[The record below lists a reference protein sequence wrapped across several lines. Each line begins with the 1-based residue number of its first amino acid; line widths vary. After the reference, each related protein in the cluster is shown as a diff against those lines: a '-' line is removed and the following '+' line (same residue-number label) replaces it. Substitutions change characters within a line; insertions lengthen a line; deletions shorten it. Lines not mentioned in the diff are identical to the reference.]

1 MFIDYTT
8 FLLYTA
14 LIINV
19 ILSVVVVVL
28 ERKQPEKTI
37 AWLLILTLLP
47 PIGLILYIFLG
58 RNWKRNKLN
67 DRINPQVK
75 DLISPILDEYPKK
88 QYVSLMELLA
98 FNSDSPIFINNDIKI
113 YKDGNEKFKDLKAE
127 LLKAKHHIH
136 LEYYIVNSDELG
148 NEIKDILIKKSLE
161 GVKVRFIIDKV
172 GANKLKRSYVKELR
186 KAGVS
191 VVIYS
196 YFLAPLLKAINTQI
210 NYRNHR
216 KIVVIDGQVG
226 FLGGINIGD
235 EYLGKNKKFGY
246 WRDTHIMVKG
256 DFVLA
261 LQAVFLDDFITIEK
275 ANNSTYTFY
284 DKEFSEY
291 FPEKTIAKERVL
303 MQLVKS
309 GPDSTFP
316 AIMQSILKMIMTA
329 RKNIYIT
336 TPYFVPPS
344 SIIEALRIAS
354 LSGVD
359 VKIIFPE
366 KSDHFMVNKAS
377 KSYLAELMDCGIEV
391 YFYDKKSFV
400 HAKTMTIDGE
410 ICTLGTANM
419 DIRSFELNYE
429 INTVIY
435 DDKITAKLDELFYE
449 DLIKCRHYKIEE
461 YEKTTKFDKF
471 IEGVTRI
478 FSSLL

>member
-1 MFIDYTT
+1 MNYITT
-8 FLLYTA
+8 FLYLA
-14 LIINV
+14 FIINV
-19 ILSVVVVVL
+19 ILSVIIVVL

-67 DRINPQVK
+67 DRTNPKIN
-75 DLISPILDEYPKK
+75 DLISPILDEYPEK
-88 QYVSLMELLA
+88 QYVPLMELLA
-98 FNSDSPIFINNDIKI
+98 FNSDSPIFVNNDIKI
-113 YKDGNEKFKDLKAE
+113 YKDGVEKFKDLKEE

-136 LEYYIVNSDELG
+136 LEYYIVNSDEIG
-148 NEIKDILIKKSLE
+148 NEIKDILIKKALE

-172 GANKLKRSYVKELR
+172 GSSSLKRSYIKDLK

-191 VVIYS
+191 VVMYS
-196 YFLAPLLKAINTQI
+196 YFLAPLLKVINTQI

-235 EYLGKNKKFGY
+235 EYLGRNKKFGY
-246 WRDTHIMVKG
+246 WRDTHLMIKG

-275 ANNSTYTFY
+275 ANNSYTFY
-284 DKEFSEY
+284 DKEFDKY
-291 FPEKTIAKERVL
+291 FPENIVAKERVL

-329 RKNIYIT
+329 RENIYIT

-391 YFYDKKSFV
+391 YFYDKSSFI
-400 HAKTMTIDGE
+400 HSKTMTIDGK

-435 DDKITAKLDELFYE
+435 DKEITCKLDALFFE
-449 DLIKCRHYKIEE
+449 DLLKSRHFKIEE
-461 YEKTTKFDKF
+461 YEKSTKFDKF

-478 FSSLL
+478 FSALL

>member
-1 MFIDYTT
+1 MINYTTT
-8 FLLYTA
+8 FLYLA
-14 LIINV
+14 FIINV
-19 ILSVVVVVL
+19 ILSVIIVVL

-58 RNWKRNKLN
+58 RNWKRHKLN
-67 DRINPQVK
+67 DRINPK
-75 DLISPILDEYPKK
+75 INDLISPILDEYTEK
-88 QYVSLMELLA
+88 QYVPLMELLA
-98 FNSDSPIFINNDIKI
+98 FNSDSPIFVNNDIKI
-113 YKDGNEKFKDLKAE
+113 YKDGVEKFKDLKEE

-136 LEYYIVNSDELG
+136 LEYYIVNSDEIG
-148 NEIKDILIKKSLE
+148 NEIKDILIKKALE

-172 GANKLKRSYVKELR
+172 GSSSLKRSYIKDLK

-191 VVIYS
+191 VVMYS
-196 YFLAPLLKAINTQI
+196 YFLAPLLKVINTQI

-235 EYLGKNKKFGY
+235 EYLGRNKKFGY
-246 WRDTHIMVKG
+246 WRDTHLMIKG

-275 ANNSTYTFY
+275 ANNSYTFY
-284 DKEFSEY
+284 DKEFDKY
-291 FPEKTIAKERVL
+291 FPENIVAKERVL

-329 RKNIYIT
+329 RENIYIT

-391 YFYDKKSFV
+391 YFYDKSSFI
-400 HAKTMTIDGE
+400 HSKTMTIDGK

-435 DDKITAKLDELFYE
+435 DKDITCKLDALFFE
-449 DLIKCRHYKIEE
+449 DLLKSRHFKIEE
-461 YEKTTKFDKF
+461 YEKSTKFDKF

-478 FSSLL
+478 FSALL

>member
-1 MFIDYTT
+1 
-8 FLLYTA
+8 
-14 LIINV
+14 
-19 ILSVVVVVL
+19 
-28 ERKQPEKTI
+28 
-37 AWLLILTLLP
+37 
-47 PIGLILYIFLG
+47 
-58 RNWKRNKLN
+58 
-67 DRINPQVK
+67 
-75 DLISPILDEYPKK
+75 
-88 QYVSLMELLA
+88 MELLA
-98 FNSDSPIFINNDIKI
+98 FNSDSPIFVNNDIKI
-113 YKDGNEKFKDLKAE
+113 YKDGTEKFKDLKKE

-136 LEYYIVNSDELG
+136 LEYYIVNSDEIGEEL
-148 NEIKDILIKKSLE
+148 KDILIKKSLE

-172 GANKLKRSYVKELR
+172 GSSSLKRSYIKDLK

-191 VVIYS
+191 VVMYS
-196 YFLAPLLKAINTQI
+196 YFLAPLLKIINTQI

-246 WRDTHIMVKG
+246 WRDTHLRIKG

-275 ANNSTYTFY
+275 ANNSYTFY
-284 DKEFSEY
+284 DKEFDKY
-291 FPEKTIAKERVL
+291 FPENTLTKEKVL

-329 RKNIYIT
+329 RENIYIT

-344 SIIEALRIAS
+344 SLMEAIKIAS

-359 VKIIFPE
+359 VKIMFPE

-377 KSYLAELMDCGIEV
+377 RSYLSELMDCGVEV
-391 YFYDKKSFV
+391 YLYSKDSFI
-400 HAKTMTIDGE
+400 HSKTMTIDGK

-435 DDKITAKLDELFYE
+435 DKDITNKIDSLFFE
-449 DLIKCRHYKIEE
+449 DLLKCRHFKLEE
-461 YEKTTKFDKF
+461 YESSHKFDKF
-471 IEGVTRI
+471 IEGVARI
-478 FSSLL
+478 FSALL

>member
-1 MFIDYTT
+1 MSV
-8 FLLYTA
+8 
-14 LIINV
+14 II
-19 ILSVVVVVL
+19 VVL

-58 RNWKRNKLN
+58 RNWKRHKLN
-67 DRINPQVK
+67 DRINPK
-75 DLISPILDEYPKK
+75 INDLISPILDEYPEK
-88 QYVSLMELLA
+88 QYVPLMELLA
-98 FNSDSPIFINNDIKI
+98 FNSDSPIFVNNDINI
-113 YKDGNEKFKDLKAE
+113 YKDGVEKFKDLKEE

-136 LEYYIVNSDELG
+136 LEYYIVNSDEIG
-148 NEIKDILIKKSLE
+148 NEIKDILIKKALE

-172 GANKLKRSYVKELR
+172 GSSSLKRSYIKDLK

-191 VVIYS
+191 VVMYS
-196 YFLAPLLKAINTQI
+196 YFLAPLLKVINTQI

-235 EYLGKNKKFGY
+235 EYLGRNKKFGY
-246 WRDTHIMVKG
+246 WRDTHLMIKG

-275 ANNSTYTFY
+275 ANNSYTFY
-284 DKEFSEY
+284 DKEFDKY
-291 FPEKTIAKERVL
+291 FPENTVAKERVL

-309 GPDSTFP
+309 GPDSIFP

-329 RKNIYIT
+329 RENIYIT

-391 YFYDKKSFV
+391 YFYDKSSFI
-400 HAKTMTIDGE
+400 HSKTMTIDGK

-435 DDKITAKLDELFYE
+435 DKEITCKLDALFFE
-449 DLIKCRHYKIEE
+449 DLLKCRHFKIEE
-461 YEKTTKFDKF
+461 YEKSTKFDKF

-478 FSSLL
+478 FSALL

>member
-1 MFIDYTT
+1 M
-8 FLLYTA
+8 
-14 LIINV
+14 
-19 ILSVVVVVL
+19 VL

-67 DRINPQVK
+67 DRVNAEINE
-75 DLISPILDEYPKK
+75 LISPILDEYPEK
-88 QYVSLMELLA
+88 QYVPLMELLA
-98 FNSDSPIFINNDIKI
+98 FNSDSPIFVNNDIKI
-113 YKDGNEKFKDLKAE
+113 YKDGVEKFKDLKEE

-136 LEYYIVNSDELG
+136 LEYYIVNSDEIG
-148 NEIKDILIKKSLE
+148 NEIKDILIKKALE

-172 GANKLKRSYVKELR
+172 GSSSLKRSYIKDLK
-186 KAGVS
+186 KAGIS
-191 VVIYS
+191 VIMYS
-196 YFLAPLLKAINTQI
+196 YFLAPLLKVINTQI

-235 EYLGKNKKFGY
+235 EYLGRNKKFGY
-246 WRDTHIMVKG
+246 WRDTHLMIKG

-275 ANNSTYTFY
+275 ANNSYTFY
-284 DKEFSEY
+284 DKEFDKY
-291 FPEKTIAKERVL
+291 FPENIVAKERVL

-316 AIMQSILKMIMTA
+316 AIMQSVLKMIMTA
-329 RKNIYIT
+329 RENIYIT

-391 YFYDKKSFV
+391 YFYDKSSFI
-400 HAKTMTIDGE
+400 HSKTMTIDGK

-419 DIRSFELNYE
+419 DIRSFSLNFE
-429 INTVIY
+429 SNIFIY
-435 DDKITAKLDELFYE
+435 NEAISKSMEEQFFK
-449 DLIKCRHYKIEE
+449 DLKVCTKVTLESF
-461 YEKTTKFDKF
+461 EKRS
-471 IEGVTRI
+471 IISRI
-478 FSSLL
+478 GESIIRLVSPLM

>member
-1 MFIDYTT
+1 MINYTTT
-8 FLLYTA
+8 FLYLA
-14 LIINV
+14 FIINV
-19 ILSVVVVVL
+19 ILSVIIVVL

-67 DRINPQVK
+67 DRINPK
-75 DLISPILDEYPKK
+75 INDLISPILDEYPEK
-88 QYVSLMELLA
+88 QYVPLMELLA
-98 FNSDSPIFINNDIKI
+98 FNSDSPIFVNNDIKI
-113 YKDGNEKFKDLKAE
+113 YKDGVEKFKDLKEE

-136 LEYYIVNSDELG
+136 LEYYIVNSDEIG
-148 NEIKDILIKKSLE
+148 NEIKDILIKKALE

-172 GANKLKRSYVKELR
+172 GSSDLKRSYIKDLK

-191 VVIYS
+191 VVMYS
-196 YFLAPLLKAINTQI
+196 YFLAPLLKVINTQI

-235 EYLGKNKKFGY
+235 EYLGRNKNFGY
-246 WRDTHIMVKG
+246 WRDTHIMIKG

-275 ANNSTYTFY
+275 ANNSYTFY
-284 DKEFSEY
+284 DKEFDKY
-291 FPEKTIAKERVL
+291 FPENIVAKERVL

-316 AIMQSILKMIMTA
+316 AIMQSVLKMIMTA
-329 RKNIYIT
+329 RENIYIT

-391 YFYDKKSFV
+391 YFYDKSSFI
-400 HAKTMTIDGE
+400 HSKTMTIDGK
-410 ICTLGTANM
+410 ICTLGTTNM

-435 DDKITAKLDELFYE
+435 DKEITCKLDALFFE
-449 DLIKCRHYKIEE
+449 DLLKCRHFKIEE
-461 YEKTTKFDKF
+461 YEKSTKFDKF
-471 IEGVTRI
+471 IEGFARI

>member
-1 MFIDYTT
+1 MAF
-8 FLLYTA
+8 
-14 LIINV
+14 IINV
-19 ILSVVVVVL
+19 ILSVIIVVL

-58 RNWKRNKLN
+58 RNWKRHKLN
-67 DRINPQVK
+67 DRINPK
-75 DLISPILDEYPKK
+75 INDLISPILDEYTEK
-88 QYVSLMELLA
+88 QYVPLMELLA
-98 FNSDSPIFINNDIKI
+98 FNSDSPIFVNNDIKI
-113 YKDGNEKFKDLKAE
+113 YKDGIEKFKDLKEE

-136 LEYYIVNSDELG
+136 LEYYIVNSDEIG
-148 NEIKDILIKKSLE
+148 NEIKDILIKKALE

-172 GANKLKRSYVKELR
+172 GSSSLKRSYIKELK

-191 VVIYS
+191 VVMYS
-196 YFLAPLLKAINTQI
+196 YFLAPLLKVIN
-210 NYRNHR
+210 N
-216 KIVVIDGQVG
+216 KIGYVG
-226 FLGGINIGD
+226 GFNVGD
-235 EYLGKNKKFGY
+235 EYLGRNKKFGY
-246 WRDTHIMVKG
+246 WRDTHLMIKG

-275 ANNSTYTFY
+275 ANNSYTFY
-284 DKEFSEY
+284 DKEFDKY
-291 FPEKTIAKERVL
+291 FPESTVAKEKVL

-329 RKNIYIT
+329 RENIYIT

-391 YFYDKKSFV
+391 YFYDKSSFI
-400 HAKTMTIDGE
+400 HSKTMTIDGK

-435 DDKITAKLDELFYE
+435 DKEITCKLDALFFE
-449 DLIKCRHYKIEE
+449 DLLKCRHFKIEE
-461 YEKTTKFDKF
+461 YEKSTKFDKF

-478 FSSLL
+478 FSALL

>member
-1 MFIDYTT
+1 MINYTTT
-8 FLLYTA
+8 FLYLA
-14 LIINV
+14 FIINV
-19 ILSVVVVVL
+19 ILSVIIVVL

-58 RNWKRNKLN
+58 RNWKRHKLN
-67 DRINPQVK
+67 DRINPK
-75 DLISPILDEYPKK
+75 INDLISPILDEYPEK
-88 QYVSLMELLA
+88 QYVPLMELLA
-98 FNSDSPIFINNDIKI
+98 FNSDSPIFVNNDINI
-113 YKDGNEKFKDLKAE
+113 YKDGVEKFKDLKEE

-136 LEYYIVNSDELG
+136 LEYYIVNSDEIG
-148 NEIKDILIKKSLE
+148 NEIKDILIKKALE

-172 GANKLKRSYVKELR
+172 GSSSLKRSYIKDLK

-191 VVIYS
+191 VVMYS
-196 YFLAPLLKAINTQI
+196 YFLAPLLKVINTQI

-235 EYLGKNKKFGY
+235 EYLGRNKKFGY
-246 WRDTHIMVKG
+246 WRDTHLMIKG

-275 ANNSTYTFY
+275 ANNSYTFY
-284 DKEFSEY
+284 DKEFDKY
-291 FPEKTIAKERVL
+291 FPENTVAKERVL

-309 GPDSTFP
+309 GPDSIFP

-329 RKNIYIT
+329 RENIYIT

-391 YFYDKKSFV
+391 YFYDKSSFI
-400 HAKTMTIDGE
+400 HSKTMTIDGK

-435 DDKITAKLDELFYE
+435 DKEITCKLDALFFE
-449 DLIKCRHYKIEE
+449 DLLKCRHFKIEE
-461 YEKTTKFDKF
+461 YEKSTKFDKF

-478 FSSLL
+478 FSALL

>member
-1 MFIDYTT
+1 M
-8 FLLYTA
+8 
-14 LIINV
+14 
-19 ILSVVVVVL
+19 VL

-67 DRINPQVK
+67 DRINPK
-75 DLISPILDEYPKK
+75 INDLISPILDEYPEK
-88 QYVSLMELLA
+88 QYVPLMELLA
-98 FNSDSPIFINNDIKI
+98 FNSDSHIFVNNDIKI
-113 YKDGNEKFKDLKAE
+113 YKDGVEKFKDLKEE

-136 LEYYIVNSDELG
+136 LEYYIVNSDEIG
-148 NEIKDILIKKSLE
+148 NEIKDILIKKALE

-172 GANKLKRSYVKELR
+172 GSSSLKRSYIKDLK

-191 VVIYS
+191 VVMYS
-196 YFLAPLLKAINTQI
+196 YFLAPLLKVINTQI

-235 EYLGKNKKFGY
+235 EYLGRNKKFGY
-246 WRDTHIMVKG
+246 WRDTHLMIKG

-275 ANNSTYTFY
+275 ANNSYTFY
-284 DKEFSEY
+284 DKEFDKY
-291 FPEKTIAKERVL
+291 FPENIVAKERVL

-316 AIMQSILKMIMTA
+316 AIMQSVLKMIMTA
-329 RKNIYIT
+329 RENIYIT

-354 LSGVD
+354 LSGID

-391 YFYDKKSFV
+391 FFYDKSSFI
-400 HAKTMTIDGE
+400 HSKTMTIDGK

-435 DDKITAKLDELFYE
+435 DKEITCKLDALFFE
-449 DLIKCRHYKIEE
+449 DLLKSRHFKIEE
-461 YEKTTKFDKF
+461 YEKSTKFDKF

-478 FSSLL
+478 FSALL

>member
-1 MFIDYTT
+1 MCI
-8 FLLYTA
+8 
-14 LIINV
+14 
-19 ILSVVVVVL
+19 
-28 ERKQPEKTI
+28 R
-37 AWLLILTLLP
+37 
-47 PIGLILYIFLG
+47 
-58 RNWKRNKLN
+58 
-67 DRINPQVK
+67 
-75 DLISPILDEYPKK
+75 
-88 QYVSLMELLA
+88 
-98 FNSDSPIFINNDIKI
+98 DS
-113 YKDGNEKFKDLKAE
+113 
-127 LLKAKHHIH
+127 
-136 LEYYIVNSDELG
+136 LEYYIVNSDEIG
-148 NEIKDILIKKSLE
+148 NEIKDILIKKALE

-172 GANKLKRSYVKELR
+172 GSSSLKRSYIKDLK

-191 VVIYS
+191 VVMYS
-196 YFLAPLLKAINTQI
+196 YFLAPLLKVINTQI

-235 EYLGKNKKFGY
+235 EYLGRNKKFGY
-246 WRDTHIMVKG
+246 WRDTHLMIKG

-275 ANNSTYTFY
+275 ANNSYTFY
-284 DKEFSEY
+284 DKEFDKY
-291 FPEKTIAKERVL
+291 FPENIVAKERVL

-329 RKNIYIT
+329 RENIYIT

-391 YFYDKKSFV
+391 YFYDKSSFI
-400 HAKTMTIDGE
+400 HSKTMTIDGK

-435 DDKITAKLDELFYE
+435 DKDITCKLDALFFE
-449 DLIKCRHYKIEE
+449 DLLKSRHFKIEE
-461 YEKTTKFDKF
+461 YEKSTKFDKF

-478 FSSLL
+478 FSALL

>member
-1 MFIDYTT
+1 
-8 FLLYTA
+8 
-14 LIINV
+14 
-19 ILSVVVVVL
+19 
-28 ERKQPEKTI
+28 
-37 AWLLILTLLP
+37 
-47 PIGLILYIFLG
+47 
-58 RNWKRNKLN
+58 
-67 DRINPQVK
+67 
-75 DLISPILDEYPKK
+75 
-88 QYVSLMELLA
+88 MELLA
-98 FNSDSPIFINNDIKI
+98 FNSDSPIFVNNDIKI
-113 YKDGNEKFKDLKAE
+113 YKDGTKKFKDLKKE

-136 LEYYIVNSDELG
+136 LEYYIVNSDEIGEEL
-148 NEIKDILIKKSLE
+148 KDILIKKSLE

-172 GANKLKRSYVKELR
+172 GSSSLKRSYIKDLK

-191 VVIYS
+191 VVMYS
-196 YFLAPLLKAINTQI
+196 YFLAPLLKIINTQI

-246 WRDTHIMVKG
+246 WRDTHLRIKG

-275 ANNSTYTFY
+275 ANNSYTFY
-284 DKEFSEY
+284 DKEFDKY
-291 FPEKTIAKERVL
+291 FPENTLTKEKVL

-329 RKNIYIT
+329 RENIYIT

-344 SIIEALRIAS
+344 SLMEAIKIAS

-359 VKIIFPE
+359 VKIMFPE

-377 KSYLAELMDCGIEV
+377 RSYLSELMDCGVEV
-391 YFYDKKSFV
+391 YLYSKDSFI
-400 HAKTMTIDGE
+400 HSKTMTIDGK

-435 DDKITAKLDELFYE
+435 DKDITNKIDSLFFE
-449 DLIKCRHYKIEE
+449 DLLKCRHFKLEE
-461 YEKTTKFDKF
+461 YESSHKFDKF
-471 IEGVTRI
+471 IEGVARI
-478 FSSLL
+478 FSALL

>member
-1 MFIDYTT
+1 MTT
-8 FLLYTA
+8 FLYLA
-14 LIINV
+14 FIINV
-19 ILSVVVVVL
+19 ILSVIIVVL

-67 DRINPQVK
+67 DRTNPKIN
-75 DLISPILDEYPKK
+75 DLISPILDEYPEK
-88 QYVSLMELLA
+88 QYVPLMELLA
-98 FNSDSPIFINNDIKI
+98 FNSDSPIFVNNDIKI
-113 YKDGNEKFKDLKAE
+113 YKDGVEKFKDLKEE

-136 LEYYIVNSDELG
+136 LEYYIVNSDEIG
-148 NEIKDILIKKSLE
+148 NEIKDILIKKALE

-172 GANKLKRSYVKELR
+172 GSSSLKRSYIKDLK

-191 VVIYS
+191 VVMYS
-196 YFLAPLLKAINTQI
+196 YFLAPILKVINTQI

-235 EYLGKNKKFGY
+235 EYLGRNKKFGY
-246 WRDTHIMVKG
+246 WRDTHLMIKG

-275 ANNSTYTFY
+275 ANNSYTFY
-284 DKEFSEY
+284 DKEFDKY
-291 FPEKTIAKERVL
+291 FPENIVAKERVL

-329 RKNIYIT
+329 RENIYIT

-391 YFYDKKSFV
+391 YFYDKSSFI
-400 HAKTMTIDGE
+400 HSKTMTIDGK

-435 DDKITAKLDELFYE
+435 DKEITCKLDALFFE
-449 DLIKCRHYKIEE
+449 DLLKSRHFKIEE
-461 YEKTTKFDKF
+461 YEKSTKFDKF

-478 FSSLL
+478 FSALL

>member
-1 MFIDYTT
+1 MINYTTT
-8 FLLYTA
+8 FLYLA
-14 LIINV
+14 FIINV
-19 ILSVVVVVL
+19 ILSVIIVVL

-58 RNWKRNKLN
+58 RNWKRHKLN
-67 DRINPQVK
+67 DRINPK
-75 DLISPILDEYPKK
+75 INDLISPILDEYTEK
-88 QYVSLMELLA
+88 QYVPLMELLA
-98 FNSDSPIFINNDIKI
+98 FNSDSPIFVNNDIKI
-113 YKDGNEKFKDLKAE
+113 YKDGVEKFKDLKEE

-136 LEYYIVNSDELG
+136 LEYYIVNSDEIG
-148 NEIKDILIKKSLE
+148 NEIKDILIKKALE

-172 GANKLKRSYVKELR
+172 GSSSLKRSYIKDLK

-191 VVIYS
+191 VVMYS
-196 YFLAPLLKAINTQI
+196 YFLAPLLKVINTQI

-235 EYLGKNKKFGY
+235 EYLGRNKKFGY
-246 WRDTHIMVKG
+246 WRDTHIMIKG

-275 ANNSTYTFY
+275 ANNSYTFY
-284 DKEFSEY
+284 DKEFDKY
-291 FPEKTIAKERVL
+291 FPENIVAKERVL

-316 AIMQSILKMIMTA
+316 AIMQSVLKMIMTA
-329 RKNIYIT
+329 RENIYIT

-391 YFYDKKSFV
+391 YFYDKSSFI
-400 HAKTMTIDGE
+400 HSKTMTIDGK

-435 DDKITAKLDELFYE
+435 DKEITCKLDALFFE
-449 DLIKCRHYKIEE
+449 DLLKSRHFKIEE
-461 YEKTTKFDKF
+461 YEKSTKFDKF
-471 IEGVTRI
+471 IEGFARI

>member
-1 MFIDYTT
+1 MTT
-8 FLLYTA
+8 FLYLA
-14 LIINV
+14 FIINV
-19 ILSVVVVVL
+19 ILSVIIVVL

-67 DRINPQVK
+67 DRTNPKIN
-75 DLISPILDEYPKK
+75 DLISPILDEYPEK
-88 QYVSLMELLA
+88 QYVPLMELLA
-98 FNSDSPIFINNDIKI
+98 FNSDSPIFVNNDIKI
-113 YKDGNEKFKDLKAE
+113 YKDGVEKFKDLKEE

-136 LEYYIVNSDELG
+136 LEYYIVNSDEIG
-148 NEIKDILIKKSLE
+148 NEIKDILIKKALE

-172 GANKLKRSYVKELR
+172 GSSSLKRSYIKDLK

-191 VVIYS
+191 VVMYS
-196 YFLAPLLKAINTQI
+196 YFLAPLLKVINTQI

-235 EYLGKNKKFGY
+235 EYLGRNKKFGY
-246 WRDTHIMVKG
+246 WRDTHLMIKG

-275 ANNSTYTFY
+275 ANNSYTFY
-284 DKEFSEY
+284 DKEFDKY
-291 FPEKTIAKERVL
+291 FPENIVAKERVL

-329 RKNIYIT
+329 RENIYIT

-391 YFYDKKSFV
+391 YFYDKSSFI
-400 HAKTMTIDGE
+400 HSKTMTIDGK

-435 DDKITAKLDELFYE
+435 DKEITCKLDALFFE
-449 DLIKCRHYKIEE
+449 DLLKSRHFKIEE
-461 YEKTTKFDKF
+461 YEKSTKFDKF
-471 IEGVTRI
+471 IEGFARI

>member
-1 MFIDYTT
+1 MTT
-8 FLLYTA
+8 FLYLA
-14 LIINV
+14 FIINV
-19 ILSVVVVVL
+19 ILSVIIVVL

-67 DRINPQVK
+67 DRTNPKIN
-75 DLISPILDEYPKK
+75 DLISPILDEYPEK
-88 QYVSLMELLA
+88 QYVPLMELLA
-98 FNSDSPIFINNDIKI
+98 FNSDSPIFVNNDIKI
-113 YKDGNEKFKDLKAE
+113 YKDGVEKFKDLKEE

-136 LEYYIVNSDELG
+136 LEYYIVNSDEIG
-148 NEIKDILIKKSLE
+148 NEIKDILIKKALE

-172 GANKLKRSYVKELR
+172 GSSSLKRSYIKDLK

-191 VVIYS
+191 VVMYS
-196 YFLAPLLKAINTQI
+196 YFLAPLLKVINTQI

-235 EYLGKNKKFGY
+235 EYLGRNKKFGY
-246 WRDTHIMVKG
+246 WRDTHLMIKG

-275 ANNSTYTFY
+275 ANNSYTFY
-284 DKEFSEY
+284 DKEFDKY
-291 FPEKTIAKERVL
+291 FPENIVAKERVL

-329 RKNIYIT
+329 RENIYIT

-391 YFYDKKSFV
+391 YFYDKSSFI
-400 HAKTMTIDGE
+400 HSKTMTIDGK

-435 DDKITAKLDELFYE
+435 DKEITCKLDALFFE
-449 DLIKCRHYKIEE
+449 DLLKSRHFKIEE
-461 YEKTTKFDKF
+461 YEKSTKFDKF

-478 FSSLL
+478 FSALL

>member
-1 MFIDYTT
+1 MTT
-8 FLLYTA
+8 FLYLA
-14 LIINV
+14 FIINV
-19 ILSVVVVVL
+19 ILSVIIVVL

-67 DRINPQVK
+67 DRTNPKIN
-75 DLISPILDEYPKK
+75 DLISPILDEYPEK
-88 QYVSLMELLA
+88 QYVPLMELLA
-98 FNSDSPIFINNDIKI
+98 FNSDSPIFVNNDIKI
-113 YKDGNEKFKDLKAE
+113 YKDGVEKFKDLKEE

-136 LEYYIVNSDELG
+136 LEYYIVNSDEIG
-148 NEIKDILIKKSLE
+148 NEIKDILIKKALE

-172 GANKLKRSYVKELR
+172 GSSSLKRSYIKDLK

-191 VVIYS
+191 VVMYS
-196 YFLAPLLKAINTQI
+196 YFLAPLLKVINTQI

-235 EYLGKNKKFGY
+235 EYLGRNKKFGY
-246 WRDTHIMVKG
+246 WRDTHLMIKG

-275 ANNSTYTFY
+275 ANNSYTFY
-284 DKEFSEY
+284 DKEFVKY
-291 FPEKTIAKERVL
+291 FPENIVAKERVL

-329 RKNIYIT
+329 RENIYIT

-391 YFYDKKSFV
+391 YFYDKSSFI
-400 HAKTMTIDGE
+400 HSKTMTIDGK

-435 DDKITAKLDELFYE
+435 DKEITCKLDALFFE
-449 DLIKCRHYKIEE
+449 DLLKSRHFKIEE
-461 YEKTTKFDKF
+461 YEKSTKFDKF

-478 FSSLL
+478 FSALL

>member
-1 MFIDYTT
+1 M
-8 FLLYTA
+8 
-14 LIINV
+14 
-19 ILSVVVVVL
+19 VL

-67 DRINPQVK
+67 DRINPK
-75 DLISPILDEYPKK
+75 INDLISPILDEYPEK
-88 QYVSLMELLA
+88 QYVPLMELLA
-98 FNSDSPIFINNDIKI
+98 FNSDSPIFVNNDIKI
-113 YKDGNEKFKDLKAE
+113 YKDGVEKFKDLKEE

-136 LEYYIVNSDELG
+136 LEYYIVNSDEIG
-148 NEIKDILIKKSLE
+148 NEIKDILIKKALE

-172 GANKLKRSYVKELR
+172 GSSSLKRSYIKDLK

-191 VVIYS
+191 VVMYS
-196 YFLAPLLKAINTQI
+196 YFLAPLLKVINTQI

-235 EYLGKNKKFGY
+235 EYLGRNKKFGY
-246 WRDTHIMVKG
+246 WRDTHLMIKG

-275 ANNSTYTFY
+275 ADNSYTFY
-284 DKEFSEY
+284 DKEFDKY
-291 FPEKTIAKERVL
+291 FPENIVAKERVL

-329 RKNIYIT
+329 RENIYIT

-391 YFYDKKSFV
+391 YFYDKSSFI
-400 HAKTMTIDGE
+400 HSKTMTIDGK

-419 DIRSFELNYE
+419 DIRSFKLNFE
-429 INTVIY
+429 VNVFIY
-435 DDKITAKLDELFYE
+435 DANVARDMENQFFVDINGSELITKA
-449 DLIKCRHYKIEE
+449 E
-461 YEKTTKFDKF
+461 YNGRSNWLKMKES
-471 IEGVTRI
+471 IIR
-478 FSSLL
+478 LLSPIL

>member
-1 MFIDYTT
+1 MINYTTT
-8 FLLYTA
+8 FLYLA
-14 LIINV
+14 FIINV
-19 ILSVVVVVL
+19 ILSVIIVVL

-67 DRINPQVK
+67 DRINPK
-75 DLISPILDEYPKK
+75 INDLISPILDEYPEK
-88 QYVSLMELLA
+88 QYVPLMELLA
-98 FNSDSPIFINNDIKI
+98 FNSDSPIFVNNDIKI
-113 YKDGNEKFKDLKAE
+113 YKDGVEKFKDLKEE

-136 LEYYIVNSDELG
+136 LEYYIVNSDEIG
-148 NEIKDILIKKSLE
+148 NEIKDILIKKALE

-172 GANKLKRSYVKELR
+172 GSSSLKRSYIKDLK

-191 VVIYS
+191 VVMYS
-196 YFLAPLLKAINTQI
+196 YFLAPLLKVINTQI

-235 EYLGKNKKFGY
+235 EYLGRNKKFGY
-246 WRDTHIMVKG
+246 WRDTHLMIKG

-275 ANNSTYTFY
+275 ANNSYTFY
-284 DKEFSEY
+284 DKEFDKY
-291 FPEKTIAKERVL
+291 FPENIVAKERVL

-329 RKNIYIT
+329 RENIYIT

-391 YFYDKKSFV
+391 YFYDKSSFI
-400 HAKTMTIDGE
+400 HSKTMTIDRK

-435 DDKITAKLDELFYE
+435 DKEITCKLDALFFE
-449 DLIKCRHYKIEE
+449 DLLKSRHFKIEE
-461 YEKTTKFDKF
+461 YEKSTKFDKF

-478 FSSLL
+478 FSALL

>member
-1 MFIDYTT
+1 M
-8 FLLYTA
+8 
-14 LIINV
+14 
-19 ILSVVVVVL
+19 VL

-67 DRINPQVK
+67 DRVNAEINE
-75 DLISPILDEYPKK
+75 LINPILDEYPEK
-88 QYVSLMELLA
+88 QYVPLMELLA
-98 FNSDSPIFINNDIKI
+98 FNSDSPIFVNNDIKI
-113 YKDGNEKFKDLKAE
+113 YKDGVEKFKDLKEE

-136 LEYYIVNSDELG
+136 LEYYIVNSDEIG
-148 NEIKDILIKKSLE
+148 NEIKDILIKKALE

-172 GANKLKRSYVKELR
+172 GSSSLKRSYIKDLK
-186 KAGVS
+186 KAGIS
-191 VVIYS
+191 VIMYS
-196 YFLAPLLKAINTQI
+196 YFLAPLLKVINTQI

-235 EYLGKNKKFGY
+235 EYLGRNKKFGY
-246 WRDTHIMVKG
+246 WRDTHLMIKG

-275 ANNSTYTFY
+275 ANNSYTFY
-284 DKEFSEY
+284 DKEFDKY
-291 FPEKTIAKERVL
+291 FPENIVAKERVL

-316 AIMQSILKMIMTA
+316 AIMQSVLKMIMTA
-329 RKNIYIT
+329 RENIYIT

-391 YFYDKKSFV
+391 YFYDKSSFI
-400 HAKTMTIDGE
+400 HSKTMTIDGK

-419 DIRSFELNYE
+419 DIRSFSLNFE
-429 INTVIY
+429 SNIFIY
-435 DDKITAKLDELFYE
+435 NEAISKSMEEQFFK
-449 DLIKCRHYKIEE
+449 DLKVCTKVTLESF
-461 YEKTTKFDKF
+461 EKRS
-471 IEGVTRI
+471 IISRI
-478 FSSLL
+478 GESIIRLVSPLM

>member
-1 MFIDYTT
+1 MTT
-8 FLLYTA
+8 FLYLA
-14 LIINV
+14 FIINV
-19 ILSVVVVVL
+19 ILSVIIVVL

-67 DRINPQVK
+67 DRTNPKIN
-75 DLISPILDEYPKK
+75 DLISPILDEYPEK
-88 QYVSLMELLA
+88 QYVPLMELLA
-98 FNSDSPIFINNDIKI
+98 FNSDSPIFVNNDIKM
-113 YKDGNEKFKDLKAE
+113 YKDGVEKFKDLKEE

-136 LEYYIVNSDELG
+136 LEYYIVNSDEIG
-148 NEIKDILIKKSLE
+148 NEIKDILIKKALE

-172 GANKLKRSYVKELR
+172 GSSSLKRSYIKDLK

-191 VVIYS
+191 VVMYS
-196 YFLAPLLKAINTQI
+196 YFLAPLLKVINTQI

-235 EYLGKNKKFGY
+235 EYLGRNKKFGY
-246 WRDTHIMVKG
+246 WRDTHLMIKG

-275 ANNSTYTFY
+275 ANNSYTFY
-284 DKEFSEY
+284 DKEFDKY
-291 FPEKTIAKERVL
+291 FPENIVAKERVL

-329 RKNIYIT
+329 RENIYIT

-391 YFYDKKSFV
+391 YFYDKSSFI
-400 HAKTMTIDGE
+400 HSKTMTIDGK

-435 DDKITAKLDELFYE
+435 DKEITCKLDALFFE
-449 DLIKCRHYKIEE
+449 DLLKSRHFKIEE
-461 YEKTTKFDKF
+461 YEKSTKFDKF

-478 FSSLL
+478 FSALL

>member
-1 MFIDYTT
+1 MTT
-8 FLLYTA
+8 FLYLA
-14 LIINV
+14 FIINV
-19 ILSVVVVVL
+19 ILSVIIVVL

-67 DRINPQVK
+67 DRTNPKIN
-75 DLISPILDEYPKK
+75 DLISPILDEYPEK
-88 QYVSLMELLA
+88 QYVPLMELLA
-98 FNSDSPIFINNDIKI
+98 FNSDSPIFVNNDIKI
-113 YKDGNEKFKDLKAE
+113 YKDGVEKFKDLKEE

-136 LEYYIVNSDELG
+136 LEYYIVNSDEIG
-148 NEIKDILIKKSLE
+148 NEIKDILIKKALE

-172 GANKLKRSYVKELR
+172 GSSSLKRSYIKDLK

-191 VVIYS
+191 VVMYS
-196 YFLAPLLKAINTQI
+196 YFLAPLLKVINTQI

-235 EYLGKNKKFGY
+235 EYLGRNKKFGY
-246 WRDTHIMVKG
+246 WRDTHLMIKG

-275 ANNSTYTFY
+275 ANNSYTFY
-284 DKEFSEY
+284 DKEFDKY
-291 FPEKTIAKERVL
+291 FPENIVAKERVL

-329 RKNIYIT
+329 RENIYIT

-366 KSDHFMVNKAS
+366 KLDHFMVNKAS

-391 YFYDKKSFV
+391 YFYDKSSFI
-400 HAKTMTIDGE
+400 HSKTMTIDGK

-435 DDKITAKLDELFYE
+435 DKEITCKLDALFFE
-449 DLIKCRHYKIEE
+449 DLLKSRHFKIEE
-461 YEKTTKFDKF
+461 YEKSTKFDKF

-478 FSSLL
+478 FSALL

>member
-1 MFIDYTT
+1 M
-8 FLLYTA
+8 
-14 LIINV
+14 
-19 ILSVVVVVL
+19 L

-37 AWLLILTLLP
+37 AWLLILALLP

-58 RNWKRNKLN
+58 RNWKRHKLN
-67 DRINPQVK
+67 DRINPKVK

-88 QYVSLMELLA
+88 QYVPLMELLA
-98 FNSDSPIFINNDIKI
+98 FNSDSPIFINNDIKV
-113 YKDGNEKFKDLKAE
+113 YKDGTEKFKDLKKE

-136 LEYYIVNSDELG
+136 LEYYIVNNDEIG
-148 NEIKDILIKKSLE
+148 NEIKDILIKKSLK

-172 GANKLKRSYVKELR
+172 GSSKLKKSYIKELKR
-186 KAGVS
+186 AGVS
-191 VVIYS
+191 VVMYS
-196 YFLAPLLKAINTQI
+196 YFLAPLLKMINTQI

-235 EYLGKNKKFGY
+235 EYLGRNEKFGY
-246 WRDTHIMVKG
+246 WRDTHLMIKG

-275 ANNSTYTFY
+275 ANNSYTFY
-284 DKEFSEY
+284 DKEFSKY
-291 FPEKTIAKERVL
+291 FPESTIADKRVL

-316 AIMQSILKMIMTA
+316 AIMQSILKMIMIA

-336 TPYFVPPS
+336 TPYFVPPP
-344 SIIEALRIAS
+344 SILEALRIAS

-391 YFYDKKSFV
+391 YFYDNHSFI

-435 DDKITAKLDELFYE
+435 DEGITSKLDDLFFE
-449 DLIKCRHYKIEE
+449 DLLKCRHFKIEE
-461 YEKTTKFDKF
+461 YEKSTKFDKF
-471 IEGVTRI
+471 VEGITRI
-478 FSSLL
+478 FSALL

>member
-1 MFIDYTT
+1 M
-8 FLLYTA
+8 
-14 LIINV
+14 
-19 ILSVVVVVL
+19 VL

-67 DRINPQVK
+67 DRINPK
-75 DLISPILDEYPKK
+75 INDLISPILDDYPEK
-88 QYVSLMELLA
+88 QYVTLMELLA
-98 FNSDSPIFINNDIKI
+98 FNSYSPIFVNNDIKI
-113 YKDGNEKFKDLKAE
+113 YKDGVEKFKDLKEE

-136 LEYYIVNSDELG
+136 LEYYIVNSDEIG
-148 NEIKDILIKKSLE
+148 NEIKDILIKKALE

-172 GANKLKRSYVKELR
+172 GSSSLKRSYIKDLK

-191 VVIYS
+191 VVMYS
-196 YFLAPLLKAINTQI
+196 YFLAPLLKVINTQI

-235 EYLGKNKKFGY
+235 EYLGRNKKFGY
-246 WRDTHIMVKG
+246 WRDTHIMIKG

-275 ANNSTYTFY
+275 ANNSYTFY
-284 DKEFSEY
+284 DKEFDKY
-291 FPEKTIAKERVL
+291 FPENIVAKERVL

-316 AIMQSILKMIMTA
+316 AIMQSVLKMIMTA
-329 RKNIYIT
+329 RENIYIT

-391 YFYDKKSFV
+391 YFYDKSSFI
-400 HAKTMTIDGE
+400 HSKTMTIDGK

-435 DDKITAKLDELFYE
+435 DKEITCKLDALFFE
-449 DLIKCRHYKIEE
+449 DLLKSRHFKIEE
-461 YEKTTKFDKF
+461 YEKSTKFDKF
-471 IEGVTRI
+471 IEGFARI

>member
-1 MFIDYTT
+1 MINYTTT
-8 FLLYTA
+8 FLYLA
-14 LIINV
+14 FIINV
-19 ILSVVVVVL
+19 ILSVIIVVL

-67 DRINPQVK
+67 DRTNPKIN
-75 DLISPILDEYPKK
+75 DLISPILDEYPEK
-88 QYVSLMELLA
+88 QYVPLMELLA
-98 FNSDSPIFINNDIKI
+98 FNSDSPIFVNNDIKI
-113 YKDGNEKFKDLKAE
+113 YKDGVEKFKDLKEE

-136 LEYYIVNSDELG
+136 LEYYIVNSDEIG
-148 NEIKDILIKKSLE
+148 NEIKDILIKKALE

-172 GANKLKRSYVKELR
+172 GSSSLKRSYIKDLK

-191 VVIYS
+191 VVMYS
-196 YFLAPLLKAINTQI
+196 YFLAPLLKVINTQI

-235 EYLGKNKKFGY
+235 EYLGRNKKFGY
-246 WRDTHIMVKG
+246 WRDTHLMIKG

-275 ANNSTYTFY
+275 ANNSYTFY
-284 DKEFSEY
+284 DKEFDKY
-291 FPEKTIAKERVL
+291 FPENIVAKERVL

-329 RKNIYIT
+329 RENIYIT

-391 YFYDKKSFV
+391 YFYDKSSFI
-400 HAKTMTIDGE
+400 HSKTMTIDGK

-435 DDKITAKLDELFYE
+435 DKEITCKLDALFFE
-449 DLIKCRHYKIEE
+449 DLLKSRHFKIEE
-461 YEKTTKFDKF
+461 YEKSTKFDKF

-478 FSSLL
+478 FSALL

>member
-1 MFIDYTT
+1 MTT
-8 FLLYTA
+8 FLYLA
-14 LIINV
+14 FIINV
-19 ILSVVVVVL
+19 ILSVIIVVL

-67 DRINPQVK
+67 DRTNPKIN
-75 DLISPILDEYPKK
+75 DLISPILDEYPEK
-88 QYVSLMELLA
+88 QYVPLMELLA
-98 FNSDSPIFINNDIKI
+98 FNSDSPIFVNNDIKI
-113 YKDGNEKFKDLKAE
+113 YKDGVEKFKDLKEE

-136 LEYYIVNSDELG
+136 LEYYIVNSDEIG
-148 NEIKDILIKKSLE
+148 NEIKDILIKKALE

-172 GANKLKRSYVKELR
+172 GSSSLKRSYIKDLK

-191 VVIYS
+191 VVMYS
-196 YFLAPLLKAINTQI
+196 YFLAPLLKVINTQI

-235 EYLGKNKKFGY
+235 EYLGRNKKFGY
-246 WRDTHIMVKG
+246 WRDTHLMIKG

-275 ANNSTYTFY
+275 ANNSYTFY
-284 DKEFSEY
+284 DKEFDKY
-291 FPEKTIAKERVL
+291 FPENIVAKERVL

-316 AIMQSILKMIMTA
+316 AIMQSVLKMIMTA
-329 RKNIYIT
+329 RENIYIT

-354 LSGVD
+354 LSGID

-391 YFYDKKSFV
+391 YFYDKSSFI
-400 HAKTMTIDGE
+400 HSKTMTIDGK

-435 DDKITAKLDELFYE
+435 DKEITCKLDALFFE
-449 DLIKCRHYKIEE
+449 DLLKSRHFKIEE
-461 YEKTTKFDKF
+461 YEKSTKFDKF

-478 FSSLL
+478 FSALL

>member
-1 MFIDYTT
+1 
-8 FLLYTA
+8 
-14 LIINV
+14 
-19 ILSVVVVVL
+19 
-28 ERKQPEKTI
+28 
-37 AWLLILTLLP
+37 
-47 PIGLILYIFLG
+47 
-58 RNWKRNKLN
+58 
-67 DRINPQVK
+67 
-75 DLISPILDEYPKK
+75 
-88 QYVSLMELLA
+88 MELLA

-113 YKDGNEKFKDLKAE
+113 YKDGVDKFKDLKEE

-136 LEYYIVNSDELG
+136 LEYYIVNSDEIG
-148 NEIKDILIKKSLE
+148 NEIKDILIQKSLE

-172 GANKLKRSYVKELR
+172 GSSSLKRTYIKEL
-186 KAGVS
+186 KNAGVS
-191 VVIYS
+191 VVMYS
-196 YFLAPLLKAINTQI
+196 YFLAPLLKIINTQI

-246 WRDTHIMVKG
+246 WRDTHLRIKG

-275 ANNSTYTFY
+275 ANNSYTFY
-284 DKEFSEY
+284 DKEFYRY
-291 FPEKTIAKERVL
+291 FPENTNVHKKVL

-316 AIMQSILKMIMTA
+316 AIMQSILKMIMNA
-329 RKNIYIT
+329 RENIYIT

-344 SIIEALRIAS
+344 SLMEALKIAS

-366 KSDHFMVNKAS
+366 KSDHIMVNKAS
-377 KSYLAELMDCGIEV
+377 RSYLSELMDCGIEV
-391 YFYDKKSFV
+391 YLYDKNSFI
-400 HAKTMTIDGE
+400 HSKTMTIDGK

-435 DDKITAKLDELFYE
+435 DKDITNNIDSLFFE
-449 DLIKCRHYKIEE
+449 DLLKCRHFKIEE
-461 YEKTTKFDKF
+461 YETSNKFNKF
-471 IEGVTRI
+471 VEGFARI
-478 FSSLL
+478 FSALL

>member
-1 MFIDYTT
+1 MSV
-8 FLLYTA
+8 
-14 LIINV
+14 II
-19 ILSVVVVVL
+19 VVL

-58 RNWKRNKLN
+58 RNWKRHKLN
-67 DRINPQVK
+67 DRINPK
-75 DLISPILDEYPKK
+75 INDLISPILDEYPEK
-88 QYVSLMELLA
+88 QYVPLMELLA

-113 YKDGNEKFKDLKAE
+113 YKDGVEKFKDLKEE

-136 LEYYIVNSDELG
+136 LEYYIVNSDEIG

-172 GANKLKRSYVKELR
+172 GSSSLKRSYIKELK

-191 VVIYS
+191 VVMYS
-196 YFLAPLLKAINTQI
+196 YFLAPLLKVINTQI

-235 EYLGKNKKFGY
+235 EYLGRNKKFGY
-246 WRDTHIMVKG
+246 WRDTHLMIKG

-275 ANNSTYTFY
+275 ANNSYTFY
-284 DKEFSEY
+284 DKEFDKY
-291 FPEKTIAKERVL
+291 FPENTVAKERVF

-329 RKNIYIT
+329 RENIYIT

-391 YFYDKKSFV
+391 YFYDKSSFI
-400 HAKTMTIDGE
+400 HSKTMTIDGK

-419 DIRSFELNYE
+419 DIRSFELNFEVNAFMYCPDIAIKQKE
-429 INTVIY
+429 IFEADIEKCIQVTQEMY
-435 DDKITAKLDELFYE
+435 DNRPQI
-449 DLIKCRHYKIEE
+449 IKFKESISR
-461 YEKTTKFDKF
+461 
-471 IEGVTRI
+471 
-478 FSSLL
+478 LLSPVL